1 MSIFFQVV
9 GMVALSLLAMYGL
22 RRWDRW
28 LVARFDR
35 GVSTPAPACAPR
47 VVIHEF
53 AEAEAAALLADPEM
67 VAALAWIDSLPEV
80 EA

>member
-9 GMVALSLLAMYGL
+9 GMVALALLAMYGL

-28 LVARFDR
+28 LLARFDR
-35 GVSTPAPACAPR
+35 RSESIAARAPR

-53 AEAEAAALLADPEM
+53 TEAEADALLADPDM